1 MALITGTPLG
11 NVVNQEEIYLEGAP
25 YIYFQDAEAN
35 PLNNPDT
42 DTYYWGLSGTSTYP
56 AYNIGCPVDVAFGED
71 VTLNAVR
78 CDNIGDKAAIQKRN
92 YLELTLTIQSFFPL
106 TVLRHLLKASVPDVG
121 TDISKMGVGDINNN
135 LFYMV
140 YMPKVYDPDTGDY
153 LLFHMHRAQYV
164 DAWSIDMRA
173 GEPWQMTGLRLRG
186 YADENKPA
194 NQKFAT
200 IVRSDVSVL

>member
-1 MALITGTPLG
+1 MALITGTPEG

-25 YIYFQDAEAN
+25 YIYFQDAEAA

-56 AYNIGCPVDVAFGED
+56 AYNIGCPLDVAFGED

-121 TDISKMGVGDINNN
+121 TDISKMGIGDINNN
-135 LFYMV
+135 QFYMV
-140 YMPKVYDPDTGDY
+140 YMPKVYDPDSGDY
-153 LLFHMHRAQYV
+153 VLFHMHRAQYV
-164 DAWSIDMRA
+164 DAWSIDMRS

-200 IVRSDVSVL
+200 IVRSDASVL

>member
-25 YIYFQDAEAN
+25 YIYFQDADAN

-42 DTYYWGLSGTSTYP
+42 DTYYWGLSGTSVYP

-78 CDNIGDKAAIQKRN
+78 CDNIGDKASIQKRN

-106 TVLRHLLKASVPDVG
+106 TVLRHLLKASVPDVS

-164 DAWSIDMRA
+164 DAWSIDMRS

-200 IVRSDVSVL
+200 IVRSDASVL